1 LEWTEGSGQKAGAGV
16 VVVVL
21 EEEEEEEELV
31 VQRSS
36 WRSRP
41 AAWKMEDW
49 LRGTFGCVD

>member
-1 LEWTEGSGQKAGAGV
+1 LEWTEGSEQKAGAGV

-21 EEEEEEEELV
+21 DEEEEEEELV